1 MQTVRTAS
9 ASGQAVRAAARQ
21 RLGAPALVAAAAV
34 AVCAA
39 VWVCD
44 PTTPGGLLPVCP
56 TKSLFGLDCPGCGTL
71 RMLYAVLH
79 GDLPA
84 AVRFNALTLTALVSA
99 VPLYAVWAYGRLR
112 GRRTLRWPD
121 YRWTAPV
128 AIAVISA
135 WFVVRNLPFGPFTA
149 LRV

>member
-1 MQTVRTAS
+1 MRTAS
-9 ASGQAVRAAARQ
+9 ASGQPVRSTRQ
-21 RLGAPALVAAAAV
+21 RLGAPALVAAAALT
-34 AVCAA
+34 VCAV

-84 AVRFNALTLTALVSA
+84 AVRFNALALTALLSA
-99 VPLYAVWAYGRLR
+99 VPVYAFWAYGRVR
-112 GRRTLRWPD
+112 GRRLLRWSD
-121 YRWTAPV
+121 FRWTAPV
-128 AIAVISA
+128 AIVVISA

>member
-1 MQTVRTAS
+1 MRAASVRR
-9 ASGQAVRAAARQ
+9 QAVLAAARQ
-21 RLGAPALVAAAAV
+21 RFGAPALVAAAAV
-34 AVCAA
+34 SVCAA
-39 VWVCD
+39 VWRCD

-56 TKSLFGLDCPGCGTL
+56 TKSLFGLDCPDCGAL
-71 RMLYAVLH
+71 RMLYALLH
-79 GDLPA
+79 GDLA
-84 AVRFNALTLTALVSA
+84 AALRFNALALTALVLA
-99 VPLYAVWAYGRLR
+99 VPLYAVWAYGRAR
-112 GRRTLRWPD
+112 SRRIVRWPD